1 MISIE
6 VRNQDVARL
15 EKTLARFSGDKIA
28 ACINRATY
36 RGALHARKVAIK
48 QIRSIYTINIKSRE
62 LRNAAPIKRSG
73 LVSTIDIKGPF
84 LPVEHYQAARRA
96 KGIFVTIKE
105 GSGALVPMSFAK
117 EGKGGV
123 FRKRI
128 GPKRYPIEGLYGPA
142 IPQLYGNKAVVE
154 LMEQDGMNVYAE
166 RLMHE
171 LERLVGDA

>member
-6 VRNQDVARL
+6 VRNQDVEKL
-15 EKTLARFSGDKIA
+15 EKTLAGFAGDKIA
-28 ACINRATY
+28 ACIDRATY

-48 QIRSIYTINIKSRE
+48 QIRSIYTIKSGE
-62 LRNAAPIKRSG
+62 LRSAAPIKRSG

-84 LPVEHYQAARRA
+84 LPVEHYRAVSRA
-96 KGIFVTIKE
+96 KGIFVTIKK
-105 GSGALVPMSFAK
+105 GSGALVPMSFSK
-117 EGKGGV
+117 GGKGGV

-128 GPKRYPIEGLYGPA
+128 GPKRYPIEGLHGPA

-154 LMEQDGMNVYAE
+154 LMEQEGMNVYAE

-171 LERLVGDA
+171 LERLVGEA

>member
-6 VRNQDVARL
+6 VRNQDIAKL

-28 ACINRATY
+28 ACIDRATY

-48 QIRSIYTINIKSRE
+48 QIRSIYTIKS
-62 LRNAAPIKRSG
+62 SG

-84 LPVEHYQAARRA
+84 LPVEHYRAARRA
-96 KGIFVTIKE
+96 KGIFVTIKKE
-105 GSGALVPMSFAK
+105 SGALVPMSFSK
-117 EGKGGV
+117 GGEGGV

-128 GPKRYPIEGLYGPA
+128 GPKRYPIEGLHGPA
-142 IPQLYGNKAVVE
+142 IPQLYGNKDVVE
-154 LMEQDGMNVYAE
+154 LMEQEGMNIYAE

-171 LERLVGDA
+171 LERLVGEA

>member
-96 KGIFVTIKE
+96 KGIFVTIKKE
-105 GSGALVPMSFAK
+105 SGALVPMSFSK
-117 EGKGGV
+117 GGEGGV

-128 GPKRYPIEGLYGPA
+128 GPKRYPIEGLHGPA
-142 IPQLYGNKAVVE
+142 IPQLYGNKDVVE
-154 LMEQDGMNVYAE
+154 LMEQEGMNVYAE

-171 LERLVGDA
+171 LERLVGEA

>member
-48 QIRSIYTINIKSRE
+48 QIRSIYTI
-62 LRNAAPIKRSG
+62 IKRSG